1 MLTAIRDVQIPLLA
15 AMLLG
20 VCLAKAWRASRPHA
34 HPARSDSTGLFPA
47 HLRRPIMILVF
58 AVELGLGL
66 GLIGTAVKFGRTWP
80 ALPATVVRTGTA
92 LFFLVAAGVL
102 NEMRQR
108 RPDPGCGC
116 FGELSGTP
124 IGLRTIAR
132 PALLCASA
140 VATLGLPPL
149 RMPSS
154 PAEAELWLAVL
165 AFELA
170 LLAFLSPELGEIMVR
185 LGYSEPC
192 ELRRLPVGRTMS
204 ALHAS
209 SQWRR
214 YAGQVCAGSPSD
226 VWREGCWRFVV
237 YPGYARGRPVDIVFA
252 VYLQSR
258 RPAIRA
264 AVLDADTDAVH
275 GPTRDPRV
283 CGYLEG
289 SSNPAREPDR
299 RVASR
304 LRTAG
309 SAGPQTGWERRNLPK
324 CGTVNAI
331 RPRSEL

>member
-1 MLTAIRDVQIPLLA
+1 MLTTIREVQIPLLA

-20 VCLAKAWRASRPHA
+20 ACLAKAWRALRPHA
-34 HPARSDSTGLFPA
+34 HPARSDLAGLFPA
-47 HLRRPIMILVF
+47 HLRRPIMALVF
-58 AVELGLGL
+58 AAELGLGL
-66 GLIGTAVKFGRTWP
+66 GLIGTAVQAGRTWP

-92 LFFLVAAGVL
+92 LFFLVAVGVL

-108 RPDPGCGC
+108 RPDSGCGC

-132 PALLCASA
+132 PGLLCASA

-170 LLAFLSPELGEIMVR
+170 LIAFLSPELGEIMVR

-192 ELRRLPVGRTMS
+192 ELRRMPVGRTMS

-214 YAGQVCAGSPSD
+214 YAGQVSAAAPSD

-258 RPAIRA
+258 RPAVRA
-264 AVLDADTDAVH
+264 AVLDADTDEVL
-275 GPTRDPRV
+275 GPT
-283 CGYLEG
+283 GT
-289 SSNPAREPDR
+289 RE
-299 RVASR
+299 
-304 LRTAG
+304 
-309 SAGPQTGWERRNLPK
+309 SAVL
-324 CGTVNAI
+324 
-331 RPRSEL
+331 

>member
-1 MLTAIRDVQIPLLA
+1 MLTAIREVQIPLLA

-20 VCLAKAWRASRPHA
+20 ACLAKAWRALRPHA
-34 HPARSDSTGLFPA
+34 HPARSDLAGLFPA

-58 AVELGLGL
+58 VAELGLGL
-66 GLIGTAVKFGRTWP
+66 GLIGTAMTFGCSWP
-80 ALPATVVRTGTA
+80 SLPATVVRTGTA
-92 LFFLVAAGVL
+92 LFFLVAVGVL

-108 RPDPGCGC
+108 RPDSGCGC

-132 PALLCASA
+132 PGLLCASA

-154 PAEAELWLAVL
+154 PTEAELWLAVL

-170 LLAFLSPELGEIMVR
+170 LIAFLSPELGEIMVR

-192 ELRRLPVGRTMS
+192 ELRRMPVGRTMS

-209 SQWRR
+209 SPWRR
-214 YAGQVCAGSPSD
+214 YAGQVSAGMPSD
-226 VWREGCWRFVV
+226 VWREGCWWFVV

-258 RPAIRA
+258 RPAVRA
-264 AVLDADTDAVH
+264 AVLDADTDEVL
-275 GPTRDPRV
+275 GPT
-283 CGYLEG
+283 GT
-289 SSNPAREPDR
+289 RE
-299 RVASR
+299 
-304 LRTAG
+304 
-309 SAGPQTGWERRNLPK
+309 SAVL
-324 CGTVNAI
+324 
-331 RPRSEL
+331 